1 MGQLPDLPIIVI
13 EDLILAV
20 ILDHVL
26 SDELVIDDSWSDRF
40 LVLFNLLLRLE
51 LVLDVALHRLP

>member
-40 LVLFNLLLRLE
+40 LVLLNLLLRLE